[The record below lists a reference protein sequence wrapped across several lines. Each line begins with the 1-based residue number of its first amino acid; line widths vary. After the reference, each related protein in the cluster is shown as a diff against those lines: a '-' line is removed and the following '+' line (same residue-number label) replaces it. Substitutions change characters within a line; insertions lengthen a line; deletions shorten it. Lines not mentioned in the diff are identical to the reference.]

1 MLRQAAAFSG
11 GLPEKLFASR
21 ARVPFP
27 PCLFSHRVSPA
38 DLCHSRGGA
47 AVLLRCGVVATAST
61 SALCHGSAPDHSA
74 SCHRRL
80 MKVSRCHEG
89 EQAAAPLLAK
99 RKRSQSKAQPK
110 GKAKPKAK
118 AASKA
123 CSEPCFLAK
132 KVN

>member
-1 MLRQAAAFSG
+1 MR
-11 GLPEKLFASR
+11 R
-21 ARVPFP
+21 ARAS
-27 PCLFSHRVSPA
+27 LSLPA
-38 DLCHSRGGA
+38 SSLTDSRRLICA
-47 AVLLRCGVVATAST
+47 TAEAELQSSCVVAYSGVVATAST

-118 AASKA
+118 GK
-123 CSEPCFLAK
+123 
-132 KVN
+132 